1 MPFQNFR
8 RGWLGVAV
16 TALLFT
22 LYTPNAAISSVTR
35 SAAQTGNTVTVDG
48 SNIVSPIL
56 RAASDAYKAVDAATT
71 VDVQISGTGGGFE
84 KLCNGTL
91 DIAMAARAIT
101 DSEAAACQAK
111 AINFVELLLGY
122 DALVL
127 VVNQQ
132 ALISCISLDQV
143 NKLIGPNAQGIT
155 NWNATDPTQA
165 DTPISSVYITS
176 PADQPSQIRTLAD
189 NVLTGE
195 GIRPDLTIA
204 TDATDLAAK
213 VGTQINA
220 VGVLTLKDYNDVPKT
235 GIKALQLRNG
245 TSCIDPTV
253 ANLDEGRYEAGQSL
267 YLYTNAAS
275 LERSPVSSFLTYL
288 LGTTGRRVVRES
300 GFVQASET
308 IYDRGV
314 TYVTT
319 KQVGRTFSRIQS
331 VNIPA
336 ETTGTVTLDGS
347 PALLTALRSV
357 SSSFQPRYSR
367 ITVNTNLFG
376 DDAGFRKLCL
386 NTVDVIG
393 STRAQNDA
401 EAQACQNLNVQ
412 TLRLNIG
419 QRAVV
424 AVVNANNTFAACLK
438 SDEVGKIFGSAGT
451 ATTWKQVN
459 DSFPETPILALVPT
473 LGAPE
478 TDLLLNKTQAGQI
491 SPTRRLK
498 DVTESGDALY
508 RAAGVKNVEG
518 AVTYLS
524 WADYQ
529 AALAQNMA
537 LKAIAI
543 DTGNGC
549 ADPTEANIKDGKY
562 AVSDSLTLYLNV
574 NSFARPE
581 VRAFVW
587 YLLSD
592 DALAGI
598 NKSGLVNVDA
608 PGFVAARD
616 LVLERFSAVTANAGT
631 SATAVPS
638 ATTPPTSNIAPT
650 AQATAEA
657 TTAATTVATAEATAA
672 ATAEATAAP
681 TAEATPAP

>member
-8 RGWLGVAV
+8 RGLLGVV
-16 TALLFT
+16 VMALLLTF
-22 LYTPNAAISSVTR
+22 YMPNAAISSVTR
-35 SAAQTGNTVTVDG
+35 SIAQANNTVTIDG

-56 RAASDAYKAVDAATT
+56 RAASDAYKAVDATT
-71 VDVQISGTGGGFE
+71 AIDVQVSGTGGGFE

-91 DIAMAARAIT
+91 DVAMAARPIT
-101 DSEAAACQAK
+101 DSEAAACQSK

-122 DALVL
+122 DALVIII
-127 VVNQQ
+127 NEQ
-132 ALISCISLDQV
+132 ALISCVSLDQV
-143 NKLIGPNAQGIT
+143 NKLIGPNAQGVT
-155 NWNATDPTQA
+155 NWNATDPAQA
-165 DTPISSVYITS
+165 DTPISSIYITT
-176 PADQPSQIRTLAD
+176 PADQASQIRTLAD

-204 TDATDLAAK
+204 ENATDLAGK
-213 VGTQINA
+213 VGVQIGA
-220 VGVLTLKDYNDVPKT
+220 VGVLTLKEYNDAPKT

-267 YLYTNAAS
+267 YLYANAAA
-275 LERSPVSSFLTYL
+275 LDRAPVSSFLTYL
-288 LGTTGRRVVRES
+288 LGTTGRRLVRDS

-314 TYVTT
+314 SYVAN

-336 ETTGTVTLDGS
+336 ETTGTVTVDGS

-357 SSSFQPRYSR
+357 SSSFQPRYAR
-367 ITVNTNLFG
+367 ITVNTNLYG

-386 NTVDVIG
+386 NTVDIIG

-412 TLRLNIG
+412 TLRLNVG

-424 AVVNANNTFAACLK
+424 AVVNSANTFAACLK
-438 SDEVGKIFGSAGT
+438 GDEIGKVFGNAAT

-478 TDLLLNKTQAGQI
+478 TDLLLNKTQAGQV

-518 AVTYLS
+518 AVTYLN

-529 AALAQNMA
+529 AALDQNMA
-537 LKAIAI
+537 LKAVAI

-549 ADPTEANIKDGKY
+549 VEPTEANIKDGKY
-562 AVSDSLTLYLNV
+562 AASESLLLYLNV
-574 NSFARPE
+574 NSFTRPE

-598 NKSGLVNVDA
+598 NKAGLVNVDA
-608 PGFVAARD
+608 SGFVAARD
-616 LVLERFSAVTANAGT
+616 LVLERFSAATANSGT
-631 SATAVPS
+631 SATAVPG
-638 ATTPPTSNIAPT
+638 ATAQPT
-650 AQATAEA
+650 AAA
-657 TTAATTVATAEATAA
+657 TTAATAEATAA
-672 ATAEATAAP
+672 ATTEATAAP
-681 TAEATPAP
+681 TAEATTEVTPGQ